1 MLVQV
6 AVKLAMMLCVH
17 WAYGLATLVIMLF
30 FYVYIGQAAPGGPPG
45 IATEFVFLLWIKNKF
60 LACIGYSVLLSAVRE
75 KTNFRNRLDKL
86 ATRMLFH
93 DSDLR
98 LYIRSVKF
106 TQEDSRKKNE

>member
-1 MLVQV
+1 MVQV

-17 WAYGLATLVIMLF
+17 WAYGLATLIIMLL

-60 LACIGYSVLLSAVRE
+60 LACIGYSVLLSAER
-75 KTNFRNRLDKL
+75 KKQTRNKLEKL
-86 ATRMLFH
+86 AARMLLH
-93 DSDLR
+93 DSGLR

-106 TQEDSRKKNE
+106 TQEDSGKKRSI